1 MEPTTTRPPYDPEV
15 AAALAMMDANGALQ
29 SITLESIDA
38 MRAAQQETYDS
49 IDGFDDLDRVDLTIP
64 GYEGAQL
71 TVSVFRQPG
80 HTGDGPGVLYTHGGG
95 MIGGNRFTGLATVLP
110 WVKEHGAVVVT
121 VDYRLAPEHPDPY
134 PVEDCYAGLLWLA
147 EHAGDYGI
155 DPDRLLIAGA
165 SAGGGL
171 AAGTAL
177 LSRDRQG
184 PRLIGQML
192 QCPMLDDRD
201 QTRSSAQF
209 ESLGVWD
216 RESNRTGWTALL
228 GTRKGTTEVSVYAAP
243 GRSGDLSGLP
253 PTFLD
258 VASAEVFRD
267 EVVAY
272 ATQIWADGGVAELH
286 VWPGGTHGWEGLA
299 PQGRMARQAAD
310 ARDRWIARLLER

>member
-29 SITLESIDA
+29 SLTLESIDA

-49 IDGFDDLDRVDLTIP
+49 IDDFDDLDRVDLTIP

-71 TVSVFRQPG
+71 TVSVFRPPG
-80 HTGDGPGVLYTHGGG
+80 HTGDGPGVLYIHGGG

-134 PVEDCYAGLLWLA
+134 PVEDCYAALLWLA
-147 EHAGDYGI
+147 EHAGDCGI
-155 DPDRLLIAGA
+155 DADRLLIAGA

-209 ESLGVWD
+209 EGLGVWD
-216 RESNRTGWTALL
+216 RESNCTGWTALL
-228 GTRKGTTEVSVYAAP
+228 GSRKGTAEVSVYAAP
-243 GRSGDLSGLP
+243 GRSRDLSGLP

-299 PQGRMARQAAD
+299 PQGRMARQAMD